1 MRTLASAILGLLAVL
16 LTAAAFCGAW
26 LNTNVVTESGF
37 VALGA
42 PLAEDEAFQRE
53 LASSLATEAAA
64 SADVPEPLADLV
76 TPVITSAVE
85 NVQALPDYPEAW
97 SESLRRSHVLTFS
110 AENGGQP
117 SGNLTLDVAPLVGLV
132 TETVGSELNVDVP
145 APEQVPVQIGGAG
158 HPDLLRNVERAGE
171 AWPVLALAA
180 AAAAILALLTARR
193 RSTTFALMG
202 LGAALAGAVLWFG
215 AERIPE
221 QVSAQQFNSPVA
233 SAFANAFAEQAAASL
248 SAWTVALMLAGAA
261 VFVAGLLL
269 RGLSAARR

>member
-37 VALGA
+37 AALGA
-42 PLAEDEAFQRE
+42 PLAEDETFQRE

-64 SADVPEPLADLV
+64 SADVPEPLAELV
-76 TPVITSAVE
+76 TPLITSAVE

-97 SESLRRSHVLTFS
+97 NESLRRSHALTFS
-110 AENGGQP
+110 SENGGEP

-158 HPDLLRNVERAGE
+158 HPELLRNAERAGG

-180 AAAAILALLTARR
+180 AAAAVLALLTARR
-193 RSTTFALMG
+193 RSTTLALMG

-215 AERIPE
+215 ARMVPE
-221 QVSAQQFNSPVA
+221 LVSSQQFSSPVG
-233 SAFANAFAEQAAASL
+233 SAFANAFAGEAAASL
-248 SAWTVALMLAGAA
+248 SAWTLALMLAGAA
-261 VFVAGLLL
+261 VFVVGLL
-269 RGLSAARR
+269 ARALGGSRR